1 MYTVMKAAINVETKE
16 YNAVGIGTDS
26 LLQTTGIITGSGK
39 WERRINQ
46 NLL

>member
-1 MYTVMKAAINVETKE
+1 MYTVMKAAINLETKE
-16 YNAVGIGTDS
+16 YKAVGIGTDS